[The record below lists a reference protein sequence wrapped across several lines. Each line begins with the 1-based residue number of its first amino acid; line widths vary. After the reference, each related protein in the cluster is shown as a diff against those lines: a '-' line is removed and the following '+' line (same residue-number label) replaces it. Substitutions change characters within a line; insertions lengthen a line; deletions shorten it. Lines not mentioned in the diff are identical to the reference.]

1 MTISNDK
8 IRDELSEYI
17 QALILPDS
25 EITDDSTLQDLN
37 IDSIALVKIFVF
49 IEKQFGISLINAGL
63 SRKDIETF
71 GSLVKSVGKVE
82 EVSLEKEEV
91 SFEIS

>member
-1 MTISNDK
+1 MSKNCEK

-17 QALILPDS
+17 QALISSDT
-25 EITDDSTLQDLN
+25 EITDESRLQDLH

-63 SRKDIETF
+63 ARKDIETF
-71 GSLVKSVGKVE
+71 GALVNYIISLSE
-82 EVSLEKEEV
+82 E
-91 SFEIS
+91 ID